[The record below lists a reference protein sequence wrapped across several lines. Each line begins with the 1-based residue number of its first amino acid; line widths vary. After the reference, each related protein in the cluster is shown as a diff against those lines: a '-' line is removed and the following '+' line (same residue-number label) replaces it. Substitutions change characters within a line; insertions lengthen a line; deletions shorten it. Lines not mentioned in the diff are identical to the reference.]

1 MKITKEEYEKI
12 EKFFE
17 LLMDFNNHYAYL
29 DFNDYIENDNIHKIK
44 IINGNKRIVRQFK
57 IKEYDKYKESYHDM
71 LYRNLI
77 SEKFTIND
85 QILAETT
92 SRITA
97 KGKYLYEYF
106 FYEEVLNKF
115 NLFDIK

>member
-1 MKITKEEYEKI
+1 
-12 EKFFE
+12 
-17 LLMDFNNHYAYL
+17 
-29 DFNDYIENDNIHKIK
+29 
-44 IINGNKRIVRQFK
+44 
-57 IKEYDKYKESYHDM
+57 M